1 MPARSKVTSL
11 PPRLEG
17 LSALAT
23 NLSWS
28 WNREA
33 RELVRR
39 IDPPLWRQVRH
50 NPIDLLREV
59 SAARLEHLAQDPDF
73 LRQYDLVME
82 WMAADRTAERTWFA
96 RHYPDL
102 GSPARPVAYFCAEFG
117 FHSSVPIY
125 SGGLGVL
132 AGDHCK
138 AASDLGVPLVG
149 VGLFYVKGY
158 FDQRLRSDGW
168 QEDSDDHVDPA
179 LTPLAELA
187 GPKGEPWL
195 TQVESFG
202 RTIHIKVWTMRVG
215 RVPLYLLDT
224 NLEQNHPEDRL
235 LLSKLYG
242 GGTDTRLKQ
251 EWLLGVGGV
260 RVLRA
265 IGVDPGVWH
274 ANEGHAA
281 FMMLERVRE
290 VLAGGKRWDAA
301 LSEVRRNTV
310 FTTHTPVPAGHDAFD
325 EAHLAQCT
333 GPIWEAMGITR
344 EALLGLGRHPKEPER
359 GFQMTVLALN
369 LAGRVNG
376 VSRKHGEVSRHLWQA
391 LWPRKPE
398 KSVPIGSITN
408 GVHLASW
415 MANPIMDLL
424 DRKLGADWGARLED
438 PRLWDQLRELDPGE
452 LWAVHSEL
460 RGTLMGFIREEA
472 RRRFA
477 YQWTEA
483 NQVVAAGTLLH
494 PYALTIGFGRR
505 FATYKRA
512 NLIFRDVDRLQ
523 RLLCDRRRP
532 VQIIFGGKAHPADNP
547 GKEVLQEVY
556 RWTHNPFFEGR
567 VAFIEDYDMHLATAL
582 VQGVD
587 LWINL
592 PRVPLEACGTSGMK
606 AALNGVPQLSTMD
619 GWWEEGYDGTNG
631 WSIPE
636 PTGPQGD
643 TFDQDQ
649 YDAEHFYR
657 LLEEELVPLFY
668 DRKAGG
674 IPLGWIDRMRNAIR
688 VAATHFTARR
698 MVHDYTEQ
706 YYVPAIRGDR
716 FKDERP
722 THADETRPD
731 PALATP
737 EAAS

>member
-1 MPARSKVTSL
+1 MTSRSKITSL

-33 RELVRR
+33 RALLRN

-50 NPIDLLREV
+50 NPIELLREV
-59 SAARLEHLAQDPDF
+59 SPTRLERLAQDPGF

-82 WMAADRTAERTWFA
+82 WMASDRTAERTWFA
-96 RHYPDL
+96 RHYPNL
-102 GSPARPVAYFCAEFG
+102 QSPQRPVAYFCAEFG

-149 VGLFYVKGY
+149 VGLFYMKGY

-179 LTPLAELA
+179 LTPLTELP
-187 GPKGEPWL
+187 GPRGEAWL
-195 TQVESFG
+195 ATVESFG
-202 RTIHIKVWTMRVG
+202 HTIHIKVWTMRVG
-215 RVPLYLLDT
+215 RVPIYLLDT
-224 NLEQNHPEDRL
+224 NLEQNLPEDRM

-251 EWLLGVGGV
+251 EWLLGIGGV

-265 IGVDPGVWH
+265 LEVDPGVWH

-281 FMMLERVRE
+281 FMMLERARE
-290 VLAGGKRWDAA
+290 LVAAGKTWDAA
-301 LSEVRRNTV
+301 VSEVRRTTV
-310 FTTHTPVPAGHDAFD
+310 FTTHTPVPAGHDSFS
-325 EAHLAQCT
+325 EEHLAQCT
-333 GPIWEAMGITR
+333 GPIWEAMGVTR
-344 EALLGLGRHPKEPER
+344 ETVLALGRHPTEPEK

-369 LAGRVNG
+369 LSSRVNG
-376 VSRKHGEVSRHLWQA
+376 VSRKHGEISRRIWQP
-391 LWPRKPE
+391 LWPKRAD
-398 KSVPIGSITN
+398 KSVPIGHITN

-415 MANPIMDLL
+415 MANPIMDVL
-424 DRKLGADWGARLED
+424 DRKLGTDWGARLED
-438 PRLWDQLRELDPGE
+438 PQLWELVRDLDLAD
-452 LWAVHSEL
+452 LWAVHNEL
-460 RGTLMGFIREEA
+460 KGTLMGFIREEA

-477 YQWTEA
+477 YQWSEA

-494 PYALTIGFGRR
+494 PYALTIGFARR

-567 VAFIEDYDMHLATAL
+567 VAFLEDYDMHLGSAL

-587 LWINL
+587 LWVNL

-636 PTGPQGD
+636 PTEGESGEA
-643 TFDQDQ
+643 FEQDQ

-657 LLEEELVPLFY
+657 LLEEELVPLYY
-668 DRKAGG
+668 DRDAAG
-674 IPLGWIDRMRNAIR
+674 IPPGWVDRMRNAIR
-688 VAATHFTARR
+688 VAGAHFTARR
-698 MVHDYTEQ
+698 MVLEYTEQ
-706 YYVPAIRGDR
+706 SYVPAIRGDR
-716 FKDERP
+716 IRDEKPSR
-722 THADETRPD
+722 AI
-731 PALATP
+731 
-737 EAAS
+737 EAQSA